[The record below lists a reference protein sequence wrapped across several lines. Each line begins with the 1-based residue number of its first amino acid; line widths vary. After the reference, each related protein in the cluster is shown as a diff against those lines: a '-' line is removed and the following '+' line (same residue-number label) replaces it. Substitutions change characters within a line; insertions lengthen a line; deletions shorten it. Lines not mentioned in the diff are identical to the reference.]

1 MENDARMLTV
11 HTARNQFWFPSF
23 VLSSYKSEMIS
34 VLIIASLIHASFSSI
49 FNTLDIG
56 SLLQ

>member
-23 VLSSYKSEMIS
+23 LLSFYKSEIIS
-34 VLIIASLIHASFSSI
+34 ILIIASPIHVSFSSI

>member
-23 VLSSYKSEMIS
+23 LLSFYKSEMIS
-34 VLIIASLIHASFSSI
+34 VLIIASPIHVSF
-49 FNTLDIG
+49 
-56 SLLQ
+56 